1 MVRDAS
7 REFFVIQGAKTT
19 KPKYLQ
25 ALPWRTVLISP
36 FDMNLLYFAPSMRRD
51 YIDLILSRAHEQ
63 FHKVRRDYE
72 LTMKQRNVLLK
83 KIRDGESKRE
93 DLDFWD
99 KKFAEYADIYG
110 FYRTRYRDYIR
121 ASLSRFPS
129 FFQKYSPIFHY
140 ESTWIDEADRRI
152 FIETYL
158 RENRERDIIT

>member
-1 MVRDAS
+1 MVRDDV
-7 REFFVIQGAKTT
+7 REFFVIQGAKIT

-51 YIDLILSRAHEQ
+51 YIDLILTRTHEQ
-63 FHKVRRDYE
+63 FSKVRRDYE
-72 LTMKQRNVLLK
+72 LTMKQRNALLK

-93 DLDFWD
+93 ELDFWD
-99 KKFAEYADIYG
+99 HKFAEYAHMYG
-110 FYRTRYRDYIR
+110 LYRSRYRDYVGN
-121 ASLSRFPS
+121 SLSRFPT

-140 ESTWIDEADRRI
+140 ESTWIDTADCQI

-158 RENRERDIIT
+158 RENRERDILT